1 MPLTKLSTG
10 SLAPSKRNW
19 NVWQC
24 PTSWSPSY
32 NRNHNFGRNRNQSS
46 CVKVYLQIIC
56 CKCKIMQVYIF
67 IHINTTKHI
76 ICDDSHL
83 QNEFFY
89 AKCKTTVTAVP
100 SGK

>member
-1 MPLTKLSTG
+1 
-10 SLAPSKRNW
+10 
-19 NVWQC
+19 
-24 PTSWSPSY
+24 
-32 NRNHNFGRNRNQSS
+32 
-46 CVKVYLQIIC
+46 
-56 CKCKIMQVYIF
+56 MQVYIF